1 MGVGGQDG
9 FIALAKEIR
18 RARRE
23 QAERMERRRQRVEER
38 MERLRSNQVE
48 DTGPVDPMACPCCG
62 QLYSFGDNC
71 PGCGSELV
79 CSSMLEAERSV
90 VREHRT
96 LGSYPALGLILVGTT
111 IVTFVLGCA
120 TLFGACR

>member
-38 MERLRSNQVE
+38 MERLRSDVEE
-48 DTGPVDPMACPCCG
+48 DTGRVDPMACPCCG
-62 QLYSFGDNC
+62 TLYAFGDNC
-71 PGCGSELV
+71 PVCGRSLV
-79 CSSMLEAERSV
+79 CSGMIDAELSA

-96 LGSYPALGLILVGTT
+96 LGSYPALGLILVGA
-111 IVTFVLGCA
+111 A
-120 TLFGACR
+120 TAAFGLVCIALFALSF